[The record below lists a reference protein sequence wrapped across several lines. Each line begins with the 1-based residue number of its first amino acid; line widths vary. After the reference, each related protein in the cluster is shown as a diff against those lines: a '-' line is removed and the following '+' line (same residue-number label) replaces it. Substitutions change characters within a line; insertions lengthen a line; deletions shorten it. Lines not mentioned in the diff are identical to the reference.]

1 MSRHCSIAEVSIVL
15 PSICVC
21 PFCQHLGGFSRILAL
36 TYHSGS
42 SANPPYY
49 TYTYH
54 LSDKLVHAQQ
64 TRTLVMTEV
73 LLQLCM
79 SEQLTLK
86 MLLGVGKVWC
96 LLNCF
101 QANILVF
108 TKQLWSGNSKVSVSF
123 FSGISAWTLICA
135 TEIPNI
141 LSNNNFIFTVVP
153 AAAMIRLQHMLKS
166 SRRIWILSAWHNLL
180 H

>member
-21 PFCQHLGGFSRILAL
+21 LFCQHLGGFSRILAL

-79 SEQLTLK
+79 GEQLTLK

-101 QANILVF
+101 QANVLVF
-108 TKQLWSGNSKVSVSF
+108 SKQLWSGNLKVYRSSVVSRHELLF
-123 FSGISAWTLICA
+123 VQLKYQIFCQ
-135 TEIPNI
+135 
-141 LSNNNFIFTVVP
+141 NNNFIFTVVP
-153 AAAMIRLQHMLKS
+153 AAAMLYIATSHAKVFKE
-166 SRRIWILSAWHNLL
+166 N
-180 H
+180 